1 MSTNKVNLSLDEII
15 LKRKNQQFKTN
26 TTTNKPPFLNN
37 RRNFGERRRY
47 LQKDHSNYANN
58 KFDRKWSRNKDNLN
72 NSHSLKEIEEENAS
86 FENEKETFEKQTD
99 NDRVESKGTR
109 LFVSNLQ
116 RDVVNSE
123 LRVIHFFLTD

>member
-15 LKRKNQQFKTN
+15 LKRKNQFQPN
-26 TTTNKPPFLNN
+26 TITNKRSFLNN

-47 LQKDHSNYANN
+47 AQKDHSNFGNN
-58 KFDRKWSRNKDNLN
+58 KFNRKWSRNKDNVN
-72 NSHSLKEIEEENAS
+72 SSHSFKEIEEENAS
-86 FENEKETFEKQTD
+86 SEKEKETFEKPTD
-99 NDRVESKGTR
+99 NDREQSKGAR

-123 LRVIHFFLTD
+123 LRVN